1 MFNFTTLDTYD
12 KTEAKVLKQQ
22 LDAAYNLGTA
32 GTEVNQVATDALN
45 KSKADVAALS
55 RVQQMFSEVP
65 LKDKLHSRI
74 NFRLSQEN
82 KWLAHHTKCVEATK
96 RGFEKMKAA
105 AKAAG
110 LIDEAF
116 AAGEAEAEKKL
127 KLKNSTMQSKAD
139 ENKNKGK
146 EVDPKFQQRDGN
158 DQNNKQQN
166 QNQNQNDQNKDKQN
180 QNKAAPVTIVVENL
194 VVAKGKKAK
203 KYAGANNGFVQRKP
217 H

>member
-1 MFNFTTLDTYD
+1 MFNFTQLDTYD

-22 LDAAYNLGTA
+22 LDAAYHLGTA
-32 GTEVNQVATDALN
+32 GTETNQAATEAMN

-82 KWLAHHTKCVEATK
+82 KWLAHHSKCVEATK

-105 AKAAG
+105 AKSAG
-110 LIDEAF
+110 LLDEAF

-127 KLKNSTMQSKAD
+127 KLKNNTMQAKD
-139 ENKNKGK
+139 GDNKNKGK

-158 DQNNKQQN
+158 EQKDKQQ
-166 QNQNQNDQNKDKQN
+166 QNQNDQNKDKQN

-203 KYAGANNGFVQRKP
+203 KYAGTNSGFVQRKT

>member
-1 MFNFTTLDTYD
+1 MFNFQQLDTYD

-32 GTEVNQVATDALN
+32 GIETNQAATDALN

-55 RVQQMFSEVP
+55 RVQQMFSGVQ
-65 LKDKLHSRI
+65 LKDKLHTRI

-105 AKAAG
+105 AKSAG
-110 LIDEAF
+110 LLDEAF

-127 KLKNSTMQSKAD
+127 KLKVGNMQSKVD
-139 ENKNKGK
+139 DNKNKGK
-146 EVDPKFQQRDGN
+146 EVDPKFQQRGGN
-158 DQNNKQQN
+158 EQNNNQQ
-166 QNQNQNDQNKDKQN
+166 DQNKDKQN

-203 KYAGANNGFVQRKP
+203 KYAGANSGFVQRKT

>member
-32 GTEVNQVATDALN
+32 GTEVNQAATEALN

-116 AAGEAEAEKKL
+116 AAGEAEAEKKF
-127 KLKNSTMQSKAD
+127 KLKNNTLQTRAD

-158 DQNNKQQN
+158 EQKDKQQ
-166 QNQNQNDQNKDKQN
+166 QNQNQNDQHKDKQN